1 MSNMKV
7 KAVIVIAATL
17 ILGFAIGFLTSSMIT
32 HQRMKKFRSYNS
44 IESFKQRTI
53 HILQPT
59 EEQLKEILPLIDEY
73 AKKLDQTRKDFG
85 KEFFTLITDFHKD
98 LKPLLTAEQIERLQS
113 LMRPPPRNSRHK
125 GDRGERSREPEVR
138 HPDRK

>member
-1 MSNMKV
+1 MKV
-7 KAVIVIAATL
+7 KAVIVISATL
-17 ILGFAIGFLTSSMIT
+17 VLGFAIGFLTSSMIT

-59 EEQLKEILPLIDEY
+59 EDQLKEIVPLIDEY

-85 KEFFTLITDFHKD
+85 KEFFALISDFHKE
-98 LKPLLTAEQIERLQS
+98 LKPLLTEEQIDKLES
-113 LMRPPPRNSRHK
+113 LMRPPPRNSRHR
-125 GDRGERSREPEVR
+125 GDRN
-138 HPDRK
+138 DRNHESDGPRPGRR

>member
-7 KAVIVIAATL
+7 KAVIVISATL

-59 EEQLKEILPLIDEY
+59 EAQLKEILPLIDEY

-98 LKPLLTAEQIERLQS
+98 LKPLLTAEQIERLES
-113 LMRPPPRNSRHK
+113 LMRPPQRNSRHK
-125 GDRGERSREPEVR
+125 GDRDERSRGPDVR
-138 HPDRK
+138 YPDRR